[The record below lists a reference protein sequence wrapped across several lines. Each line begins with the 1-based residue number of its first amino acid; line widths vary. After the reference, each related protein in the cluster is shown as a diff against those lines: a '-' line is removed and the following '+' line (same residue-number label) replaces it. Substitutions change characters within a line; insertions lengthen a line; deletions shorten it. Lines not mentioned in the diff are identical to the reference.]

1 MSNSLASDLLAAL
14 PRGPG
19 EILVHEP
26 ELRAAAL
33 AAAFL
38 GTPESQLAI
47 VPDAATVEELR
58 QDLSSLLILAGDSR
72 PFFVFPEATLGSG
85 GGFLPEA
92 EEERA
97 LVLSQLGEG
106 PALILTSAAAA
117 AQAVPA
123 PKELLALAFE
133 LKLGDKISQE
143 DLCRRLVELGYDDE
157 FQVNLPGEFARRGGI
172 LDVFPPA
179 ASQPLRLEFFGDEI
193 EEIRPFDP
201 RSQRSE
207 GQVTE
212 VRISPRAIPA
222 GSAGHLGDYLGG
234 GRFIALDL
242 QDRSDQSD
250 RTDLLKNAPALHLRC
265 SPEDSPRVF
274 VARATAHRIPGG
286 GGDADALRR
295 FREERLNTAMA
306 ELAKAHTRLFV
317 ACGSAAGAE
326 RLDEITAPLPAA
338 SRKKIEGVPVP
349 LHHGFEIPGG
359 CALLSEREAFGRL
372 SPRAKAADERRETLR
387 KLLEGDSDL
396 MPGDFAVHAVHGIC
410 RFSGFIQ
417 QKLDAG
423 LSEGLE
429 LEFDAGQTLF
439 VPFET
444 AHLVSRYIGGG
455 KAAPKLAT
463 LGSTRWQKACDKAAE
478 SAKDF
483 AAELLRLQAVRAAVP
498 GRACAPD
505 GEWQK
510 RFEDSFPWQETPD
523 QLTAMAEIKAD
534 MESPKPMDR
543 LLCGDVGFGK
553 TELAVRAAFK
563 AVMDGRQVAVICPTT
578 ILARQHFETFS
589 ARMAEYPVSLRLLCR
604 FVSPAKQRLAL
615 EEMATGGADIVIGT
629 HRLLQK
635 DVSFARIG
643 LVIIDEEQ
651 RFGVEA
657 KEQIKTLRATVDVLT
672 LSATPI
678 PRTLYLSLSGLRS
691 FSSITTPPR
700 TRKPVRTIV
709 TRDEDSAIRE
719 ALLREFARGGQAFYV
734 HNRVQTLEKAR
745 ERLAKLMPEANIA
758 VAHGQMHEHELEDAM
773 NAFLEKR
780 ADLLLCT
787 SIIESG
793 LDIPNANTIIIERA
807 DRFGLAELY
816 QLRGRVG
823 RQERQAWCVLLLPK
837 NDAMMDNARARMA
850 AIRRYTELGSGFKLA
865 LRDLELRGAGN
876 ILGAEQSGH
885 VAAVGFELYCQLL
898 KEAAARLAGRPQ
910 ARRVDPELRFD
921 FLSHSIADASK
932 PAACIPPDYVASDA
946 LRLELH
952 KRLALAGDEND
963 LDSLAAELADRFGA
977 LPPPV
982 RRLLDQHRCRMRAAA
997 LGAHELAVRQG
1008 RVLVDTPKGLLKLG
1022 GVIPS
1027 LANPGDADKSL
1038 DELLKILKKLKG

>member
-1 MSNSLASDLLAAL
+1 MKNTIATDLLKAL
-14 PRGPG
+14 PSGAG
-19 EILVHEP
+19 EIVVHEP
-26 ELRAAAL
+26 ELRAAVI

-38 GTPESQLAI
+38 SATGSQVA
-47 VPDAATVEELR
+47 VVADAALVEDLR
-58 QDLSSLLILAGDSR
+58 QDIASLLSLGGETR
-72 PFFVFPEATLGSG
+72 PFFIFPEGTPSSG
-85 GGFLPEA
+85 GAFLPEA

-97 LVLSQLGEG
+97 LVLSQLGQA
-106 PALILTSAAAA
+106 PALILTSAAASS
-117 AQAVPA
+117 QPVPA
-123 PKELLALAFE
+123 PAQLLALAFE
-133 LKLGDKISQE
+133 LKVGDKISQE
-143 DLCRRLVELGYDDE
+143 ELCRRLVDLGYDDE

-172 LDVFPPA
+172 LDIFPPA
-179 ASQPLRLEFFGDEI
+179 LSQPLRLEFFGDEI
-193 EEIRPFDP
+193 EEIRCFDP
-201 RSQRSE
+201 RSQRSD
-207 GQVTE
+207 GQMTE
-212 VRISPRAIPA
+212 IRISPRAIPA
-222 GSAGHLGDYLGG
+222 GSSGSLSDYLGA
-234 GRFIALDL
+234 GRFIVLDL
-242 QDRSDQSD
+242 KDQSD
-250 RTDLLKNAPALHLRC
+250 PTNRTDLLKNPLLIRC
-265 SPEDSPRVF
+265 SPEDSPRAF
-274 VARATAHRIPGG
+274 AARATAHRIPGG

-295 FREERLNTAMA
+295 FREERLNAAMA

-326 RLDEITAPLPAA
+326 RLGEITAPLPAA
-338 SRKKIEGVPVP
+338 SRKKIEGVAVP

-396 MPGDFAVHAVHGIC
+396 QPGDYAVHAVHGIC
-410 RFSGFIQ
+410 RFTGFIQ

-429 LEFDAGQTLF
+429 LEFDADQTLF

-455 KAAPKLAT
+455 KASPKLAS
-463 LGSTRWQKACDKAAE
+463 LGSVRWQKACDKAAD

-563 AVMDGRQVAVICPTT
+563 AVMDGRQVAIICPTT

-589 ARMAEYPVSLRLLCR
+589 ARMAEYPVALRLLCR

-700 TRKPVRTIV
+700 SRKPVRTIV

-719 ALLREFARGGQAFYV
+719 ALLRELGRGGQAFYV
-734 HNRVQTLEKAR
+734 HNRVLTLEKAR
-745 ERLAKLMPEANIA
+745 ERLAKLIPEANVA

-780 ADLLLCT
+780 ADILLCT

-876 ILGAEQSGH
+876 ILGADQSGH

-898 KEAAARLAGRPQ
+898 KEAAARLVGRPL
-910 ARRVDPELRFD
+910 ARRVDPEIRLD
-921 FLSHSIADASK
+921 FLTHSIADGSKAAAS
-932 PAACIPPDYVASDA
+932 IPPDYVASDA

-952 KRLALAGDEND
+952 KRLALAAEEKD
-963 LDSLAAELADRFGA
+963 LDALAAELADRFGS

-982 RRLLDQHRCRMRAAA
+982 RRLIDRHRCRLYAAA

-1008 RVLVDTPKGLLKLG
+1008 RVLIDTPKGLLKLG

-1038 DELLKILKKLKG
+1038 VELLKILKKLKG